1 MKVKELL
8 AAFLEDEVLSMEIC
22 KNVIDVT
29 FREQQRWFNGE
40 LSEPEYKVYES
51 SGTFNISMTIKKVN

>member
-8 AAFLEDEVLSMEIC
+8 ADLLEDEVLSMEIC

-29 FREQQRWFNGE
+29 YREQQRWFNGE
-40 LSEPEYKVYES
+40 CSEPEYKVYES